1 MTVQALRWF
10 EDDNDPRDLVR
21 WISAAALVVA
31 VHIAVVAGYLLWRV
45 PEVEIGDDAAVIS
58 IELTAP
64 VEEQVEQTA
73 VEKPTPQPEVM
84 PNEEAL
90 PEEKPPP
97 TVAQAS
103 PATRTTERIEAAAP
117 RMDPSW
123 QTLLVKRLYQF
134 MTYPSRARA
143 RNEQGVG
150 LLAFTVDRSGHVVE
164 RHVVRSS
171 GHPDLDAEMMA
182 LIERAQPLP
191 AFPASMTQDRLD
203 LTVPI
208 RFSLR

>member
-1 MTVQALRWF
+1 MNARTLPWF
-10 EDDNDPRDLVR
+10 EDNEPRDLLR
-21 WISAAALVVA
+21 WIGAAAFVFA
-31 VHIAVVAGYLLWRV
+31 VQAAVVAAYLLWRV
-45 PEVEIGDDAAVIS
+45 PPVEVGDDAAVIS

-64 VEEQVEQTA
+64 VEEQVEQAA
-73 VEKPTPQPEVM
+73 VDKPVPQQEVVTQQD
-84 PNEEAL
+84 AL

-97 TVAQAS
+97 KVEQVS
-103 PATRTTERIEAAAP
+103 PATRTIERVEAAAP
-117 RMDPSW
+117 RIDPSW

-150 LLAFTVDRSGHVVE
+150 LLAFTVDRGGHVIE
-164 RHVVRSS
+164 RHVVKSS
-171 GHPDLDAEMMA
+171 GHPDLDAEMME
-182 LIERAQPLP
+182 LIVRAQPLP

>member
-1 MTVQALRWF
+1 MNTRALPWF
-10 EDDNDPRDLVR
+10 EDQEPRDLIR
-21 WISAAALVVA
+21 WMAAG
-31 VHIAVVAGYLLWRV
+31 AVVLGVQGAIVAAYLFTRA
-45 PEVEIGDDAAVIS
+45 PAEEIGDATPVIS

-73 VEKPTPQPEVM
+73 VEKPTPQPEVI

-97 TVAQAS
+97 KVEQVS
-103 PATRTTERIEAAAP
+103 PATRTIERVEAAAP

-150 LLAFTVDRSGHVVE
+150 LLSFTVARSGHVVE
-164 RHVVRSS
+164 HHIARSS

-182 LIERAQPLP
+182 LVERAQPLP
-191 AFPASMTQDRLD
+191 AFPASMTQDQLE

-208 RFSLR
+208 RFALH